1 MILNQFI
8 FRAAISG
15 ARQSV
20 FLACACLMI
29 FSLTGNAGAQA
40 NFTRTQFARLN
51 VLSRAAYFE
60 REILNAANAE
70 GVDPHLLWTIAYL
83 ETRFRP
89 WLTSSKDA
97 RGMMQFIPST
107 AARFDLKNP
116 YEPVPAIRA
125 AARYVKVLS
134 NLFGGRV
141 DSILA
146 AYNSGEGTVA
156 AYLSGRSIAN
166 GRKIINPNN
175 QKSIGGVPPYSETIG
190 YVGRGLK
197 IYRWLVLRQ
206 TFNAGNVRANFANFP
221 AYISA
226 SVARVSLYDPELGS
240 VSDFRNVIPNNVV
253 LTAHNN
259 QIQPINAAQTVT
271 ENATTSTDGNEQKSV
286 LTEVYY
292 DSRSGN
298 RYQVRDDV
306 KIKLQ
311 EAGAV
316 VINSENRPEITPK
329 ARSTFFAAPTNK

>member
-1 MILNQFI
+1 MIFNLLI
-8 FRAAISG
+8 FRAGASG
-15 ARQSV
+15 ARYSASLTCA
-20 FLACACLMI
+20 FLLIVCLM
-29 FSLTGNAGAQA
+29 GNAAAQA
-40 NFTRTQFARLN
+40 SLTRTQFSRLN

-70 GVDPHLLWTIAYL
+70 AVDPNLLWTIAYL

-89 WLTSSKDA
+89 WLTSPKDA

-107 AARFDLKNP
+107 AARFGLTNP
-116 YEPVPAIRA
+116 YEPVSAIRA
-125 AARYVKVLS
+125 TARYVKVLS

-146 AYNSGEGTVA
+146 AYNAGEGTVA
-156 AYLSGRSIAN
+156 AYSQGRSMNN
-166 GRKIINPNN
+166 GRKIINPSG
-175 QKSIGGVPPYSETIG
+175 QKTIGGVPPYTETVG

-206 TFNAGNVRANFANFP
+206 TFNAEIVRTNFP
-221 AYISA
+221 AFISG

-240 VSDFRNVIPNNVV
+240 IADFRNVIPINVA
-253 LTAHNN
+253 LTAQTS
-259 QIQPINAAQTVT
+259 QIPKKNAVQTASENKIAVT
-271 ENATTSTDGNEQKSV
+271 DINEQSTT

-298 RYQVRDDV
+298 RYQIQADA
-306 KIKLQ
+306 KIKLPD
-311 EAGAV
+311 AGAV
-316 VINSENRPEITPK
+316 VINTDSRPPNTPK